1 MSRGARVFRA
11 PLTFQGRTAAG
22 PTALACAPSAGLQ
35 LAIDG
40 REDPESDQQVCE
52 GQERRGVER
61 CDSPEERLHRE
72 INAHRD
78 RGTEGTVVVAHELE
92 CDGMGTVLQ
101 VQMQG
106 R

>member
-11 PLTFQGRTAAG
+11 PLPFQGRTATG
-22 PTALACAPSAGLQ
+22 PTALGCAPSAGIQ

-40 REDPESDQQVCE
+40 REDPEPDEQVCE
-52 GQERRGVER
+52 GQEWRGVER
-61 CDSPEERLHRE
+61 CDSSEERLHRE

-78 RGTEGTVVVAHELE
+78 RGTQGTVVVAQELE

-101 VQMQG
+101 VQM
-106 R
+106 